1 VKVAQ
6 LIKGTHKMQNM
17 EGGVDIVDHT
27 GSVTL
32 IQDGKSN
39 ILVDVGA
46 RGRFEELQKKL
57 SENNV
62 TTNTVELIIL
72 THFHL
77 DHSFNI
83 GMFPKAR
90 IIGWSHEWKSGST
103 FRISN
108 IETWS
113 VAPGISILPTP
124 GHTPEHISVVV
135 AHEDGK
141 KTVIT
146 GDAINQDFADTKKI
160 SAYAFDL
167 NLYSQSAEKIMTVGK
182 DLIIG
187 HGEPISL
194 K

>member
-1 VKVAQ
+1 MKITP
-6 LIKGTHKMQNM
+6 LIKGTHKMQNV

-27 GSVTL
+27 GAVTL
-32 IQDGKSN
+32 IQNGTSN

-57 SENNV
+57 AENNV
-62 TTNTVELIIL
+62 TPETVELIIL

-83 GMFPKAR
+83 SMFPKAR

-108 IETWS
+108 IDTWS
-113 VAPGISILPTP
+113 VSPGISILPTP
-124 GHTPEHISVVV
+124 GHTPEHISVI
-135 AHEDGK
+135 ATHADGK
-141 KTVIT
+141 KTIIT
-146 GDAINQDFADTKKI
+146 GDAINQNFVDTKKI

-187 HGEPISL
+187 HGEPINL

>member
-1 VKVAQ
+1 
-6 LIKGTHKMQNM
+6 MQNM